1 MTNQTVS
8 TAVLLAAGRGSR
20 RFPITKV
27 IDKAM
32 MPIGNRPVIDYVVEQ
47 CVEAGI
53 KKLVF
58 VVSTDDSL
66 IKKYYG
72 EAVVI
77 EEEYPWLGKTGSVSC
92 VYVTQVVD
100 ESHYGTGAA
109 VEAVKDAVGDGA
121 FITLAADGFI
131 YGAKD
136 SIIKE
141 MINLY
146 SDNDD
151 ISTVITGLMV
161 TADDAKSYATI
172 DYAGDE
178 KLARLNEKPTDL
190 EDGKSYPCN
199 VSYYLFSQDIFARIE
214 ALEPVKGE
222 YLITDAINA
231 LAIENKVGVIP
242 VEGHYMDS
250 GQLTAWVHA
259 NHMILQA

>member
-1 MTNQTVS
+1 MTTHTVS

-32 MPIGNRPVIDYVVEQ
+32 LPIGNRPVIDYAVEQ

-53 KKLVF
+53 SRIVF
-58 VVSTDDSL
+58 VISTDDSL

-72 EAVVI
+72 TELVI
-77 EEEYPWLGKTGSVSC
+77 EEEYPWMNTTGVVKC
-92 VYVTQVVD
+92 EYITQVVD
-100 ESHYGTGAA
+100 ENRYGTGAA
-109 VEAVKDAVGDGA
+109 VEIVKDAVGDTP
-121 FITLAADGFI
+121 FIAIAADGFI

-141 MINLY
+141 MIDLY
-146 SDNDD
+146 DAGD
-151 ISTVITGLMV
+151 ISTVITGLLV
-161 TADDAKSYATI
+161 TADDAKAYATI
-172 DYAGDE
+172 DYLEDG

-199 VSYYLFSQDIFARIE
+199 VSYYLFSNDIFTHIE

-222 YLITDAINA
+222 YLITDAVNA
-231 LAIENKVGVIP
+231 LAAEKKVGVLP

-259 NHMILQA
+259 NHILLQA